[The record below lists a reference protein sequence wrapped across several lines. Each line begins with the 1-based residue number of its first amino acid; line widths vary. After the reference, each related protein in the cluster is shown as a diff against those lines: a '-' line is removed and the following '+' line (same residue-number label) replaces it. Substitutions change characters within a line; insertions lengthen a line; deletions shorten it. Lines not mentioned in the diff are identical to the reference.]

1 MSKLLHLMLIIPW
14 LSIFGA
20 NNAILSSEFVNT
32 KSESKDF
39 KPFNCNKL
47 ETEFL
52 RINKRN
58 DCLIIQELSNEYE
71 VKSHEVDP
79 NKWNKSLLL
88 RYIDNKDGEKIVA
101 HTWNNVVKWG
111 KVQTNNLFLI

>member
-1 MSKLLHLMLIIPW
+1 MSKILHLMLIIPW
-14 LSIFGA
+14 LIFGA

-71 VKSHEVDP
+71 VKSM
-79 NKWNKSLLL
+79 K
-88 RYIDNKDGEKIVA
+88 
-101 HTWNNVVKWG
+101 
-111 KVQTNNLFLI
+111 